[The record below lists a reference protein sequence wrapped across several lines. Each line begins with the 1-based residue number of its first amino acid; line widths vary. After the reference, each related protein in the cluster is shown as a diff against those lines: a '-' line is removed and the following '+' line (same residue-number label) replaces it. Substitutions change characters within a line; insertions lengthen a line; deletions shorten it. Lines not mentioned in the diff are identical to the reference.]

1 MIDVRDSARF
11 VMENADHVTI
21 DKSAIPGLADQL
33 LPIPVPDWDCVHH
46 YCDGTARTVAYLLVV
61 DALNFCFF
69 PEPRWKVVVNGERLS
84 GYFALTAVL
93 REALLAGRPIDD
105 FGYLARIP
113 DDEAREILHGRVK
126 IGEIPLFDERVA
138 ILHEIGRR
146 MTELY
151 SGRPEQL
158 IAAADR
164 SALRLVE
171 LVLEAFP
178 SFRDEASYKGE
189 RVAFYKRAQILA
201 GDLYACFSGRSYG
214 EFHDIARLTAF
225 ADYKLPQLLRAA
237 GVMRY
242 SEDLA
247 ARVDN
252 EEWIEAGAPEEV
264 EIRAATIVSVELLR
278 DVLARKGRPLL
289 SLELDWLL
297 WHASQNREM
306 APHHRT
312 LTTFY

>member
-1 MIDVRDSARF
+1 MIDVRESARF
-11 VMENADHVTI
+11 VVKNADHVFI
-21 DKSAIPGLADQL
+21 DAAAVPKLAEEI
-33 LPIPVPDWDCVHH
+33 LPLPVPDWDCAHH

-69 PEPRWKVVVNGERLS
+69 PAPRWEVVVAGERLS
-84 GYFALTAVL
+84 GYFGLTAVL
-93 REALLAGRPIDD
+93 KQALLAGRPIDD

-113 DDEAREILHGRVK
+113 DDEVREILHGRVK
-126 IGEIPLFDERVA
+126 IGEIPLFKERAA
-138 ILHEIGRR
+138 ILREIGRR
-146 MTELY
+146 MAELY
-151 SGRPEQL
+151 SGDPERL
-158 IAAADR
+158 IAAADK
-164 SALRLVE
+164 SALQLVE
-171 LVLEAFP
+171 RVLEAFP
-178 SFRDEASYKGE
+178 SFRDEADYKGE
-189 RVAFYKRAQILA
+189 RVGFYKRAQILA

-225 ADYKLPQLLRAA
+225 ADYKLPQILRAA
-237 GVMRY
+237 GVIRY

-247 ARVDN
+247 RKVDN
-252 EEWIEAGAPEEV
+252 EEWIAAGAPEEV

-278 DVLARKGRPLL
+278 NTLARKGRKLL
-289 SLELDWLL
+289 PLELDWLL